1 MLECRPRLVRSGRWE
16 LPGLPERFTT
26 GGLALV
32 GNLPLG
38 TSLGFGARS
47 LGRRPS

>member
-1 MLECRPRLVRSGRWE
+1 MLECRPRSLSSGARE
-16 LPGLPERFTT
+16 LSGLPERYTT